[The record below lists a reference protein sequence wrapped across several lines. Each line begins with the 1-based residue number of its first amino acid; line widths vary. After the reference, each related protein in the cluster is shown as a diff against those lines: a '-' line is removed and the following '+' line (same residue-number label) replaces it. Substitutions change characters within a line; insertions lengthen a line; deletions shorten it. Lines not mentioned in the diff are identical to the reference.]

1 MSRRRSNLPPNF
13 GFQPVS
19 AFHAPSAKRHVR
31 SRACVPPMVSTPPSH
46 PSALWNTLLS
56 GSSITTGFQ
65 PFSVLRTMVSFAGPG
80 TEVGLPSAPVPSTNC
95 ACATRIAGYGPPT
108 SGSRR
113 GVLAEALAGGELAG
127 GFSPP
132 PPPAWRASR
141 TAASSAERGIVASSR
156 VGARLST
163 NATDGRA
170 IPACRGSPS
179 RSPGSTPRR
188 HAASPLTQFTPRVT
202 PAPSDCR
209 PRSAARCAAATQGCT
224 HARRS
229 HPPLVRPDRGRRR
242 LRRVGFRHQHAHEL
256 GAAARLDPGDDLHGA
271 YRRLRLPPPLP

>member
-13 GFQPVS
+13 GFQRVS

-95 ACATRIAGYGPPT
+95 AWATRIAGYGPPT

-113 GVLAEALAGGELAG
+113 GVLAEALAGGELGG

-132 PPPAWRASR
+132 PPQAWSAGR
-141 TAASSAERGIVASSR
+141 TASSAERGSEASSR
-156 VGARLST
+156 VAARLST
-163 NATDGRA
+163 NAGGSERPAGAGRVAPGAPCAQSPERAALGTLLRREPGRA
-170 IPACRGSPS
+170 VHGS
-179 RSPGSTPRR
+179 
-188 HAASPLTQFTPRVT
+188 
-202 PAPSDCR
+202 APER
-209 PRSAARCAAATQGCT
+209 TVI
-224 HARRS
+224 
-229 HPPLVRPDRGRRR
+229 VRADEG
-242 LRRVGFRHQHAHEL
+242 VEL
-256 GAAARLDPGDDLHGA
+256 GADRDGG
-271 YRRLRLPPPLP
+271 R